1 MLLFSSPVT
10 GRNKWSLWRKEM
22 NARSILRPISFAV
35 LGLVFAHAQT
45 ALGKAPETT
54 GTVELGYSAVM
65 KHTIQF
71 SKSGT
76 MFDYVK
82 SGGQDILVPFAR
94 ADVTVRTTEKDR
106 FVFLY
111 QPLEFNTRVIVRDEL
126 KVDDVTFAANTPVD
140 FKYSFPFYR
149 FSWLRDTWSSE
160 TTKVALGASLQLRNA
175 RIEFTSV
182 NGEQHRSNR
191 NVGPVP
197 IFKFQSRT
205 QVEDGIWWGTDI
217 DTIYVPVKY
226 LNGGESDVEGSFH
239 DVSLKLG
246 FPVVSWL
253 DAAFVTRYIGGGAKG
268 TNKTPL
274 RGSDGFS
281 ENQIHTL
288 NFSLALNLK
297 N

>member
-1 MLLFSSPVT
+1 MNELAVARIIRFPIVAGALL
-10 GRNKWSLWRKEM
+10 
-22 NARSILRPISFAV
+22 
-35 LGLVFAHAQT
+35 T
-45 ALGKAPETT
+45 APYAAAKAPETV
-54 GTVELGYSAVM
+54 GSIELGYSAVTS
-65 KHTIQF
+65 HTVQF

-76 MFDYVK
+76 QFNYVK
-82 SGGQDILVPFAR
+82 NGGQDILFPFAR
-94 ADVTVRTTEKDR
+94 ADVTLRTSDKDR

-111 QPLEFNTRVIVRDEL
+111 QPLELNTRVIVRDEL
-126 KVDDVTFAANTPVD
+126 KVDDVTFASETPVD

-149 FSWLRDTWSSE
+149 FSWLRDTWSDES
-160 TTKVALGASLQLRNA
+160 TKIALGGSLQLRNA

-182 NGEQHRSNR
+182 DGKQHRSNR

-205 QVEDGIWWGTDI
+205 KIEDDVWWGTDI
-217 DTIYVPVKY
+217 DSIYVPVKY
-226 LNGGESDVEGSFH
+226 LNGGNSDVVGSFH
-239 DVSLKLG
+239 DIALKLG

-253 DAAFVTRYIGGGAKG
+253 DAAFVSRYIGGGAKG

-281 ENQIHTL
+281 DNQIHTI

>member
-1 MLLFSSPVT
+1 MNTLKIVGATSCSIAALFAAPTNS
-10 GRNKWSLWRKEM
+10 
-22 NARSILRPISFAV
+22 AFA
-35 LGLVFAHAQT
+35 
-45 ALGKAPETT
+45 KAPETV
-54 GTVELGYSAVM
+54 GSIELGYAAVM
-65 KHTIQF
+65 SHTVQF
-71 SKSGT
+71 SSSGT
-76 MFDYVK
+76 KFDYVR
-82 SGGQDILVPFAR
+82 SGGQDILFPFAR
-94 ADVTVRTTEKDR
+94 ADVTVRTSDKDR

-111 QPLEFNTRVIVRDEL
+111 QPLELNTRVVVRDEL
-126 KVDDVTFAANTPVD
+126 TVDDVTFDPNTPVD

-149 FSWLRDTWSSE
+149 FSWLRDTWSNE
-160 TTKVALGASLQLRNA
+160 TTKIALGASLQLRNA

-182 NGEQHRSNR
+182 DGKQHRSNR

-205 QVEDGIWWGTDI
+205 QAEDGIWWGTDI

-253 DAAFVTRYIGGGAKG
+253 DAAFVGRYIGGGAKG
-268 TNKTPL
+268 TSKTPL

-281 ENQIHTL
+281 DNQIHTL

>member
-1 MLLFSSPVT
+1 MNEIAVARLIRFPIVAGALLAAPY
-10 GRNKWSLWRKEM
+10 
-22 NARSILRPISFAV
+22 AA
-35 LGLVFAHAQT
+35 A
-45 ALGKAPETT
+45 KAPETV
-54 GTVELGYSAVM
+54 GSIELGYSAVM
-65 KHTIQF
+65 SHTVQF

-76 MFDYVK
+76 QFNYVK
-82 SGGQDILVPFAR
+82 NGGQDILFPFAR
-94 ADVTVRTTEKDR
+94 ADVTLRTSDKDR

-111 QPLEFNTRVIVRDEL
+111 QPLELNTRVIVRDEL
-126 KVDDVTFAANTPVD
+126 KVDDVTFASGTPVD

-149 FSWLRDTWSSE
+149 FSWLRDTWSDES
-160 TTKVALGASLQLRNA
+160 TKIALGGSLQLRNA

-182 NGEQHRSNR
+182 DGKQHRSNR

-205 QVEDGIWWGTDI
+205 KIEDDVWWGTDI
-217 DTIYVPVKY
+217 DSIYVPVKY
-226 LNGGESDVEGSFH
+226 LNGGNSDVVGSFH

-253 DAAFVTRYIGGGAKG
+253 DAAFVSRYIGGGAKG

-281 ENQIHTL
+281 DNQIHTI